1 MAQSNF
7 RPPARTMLRPGTPP
21 KLETQQMPATNVAEA
36 ADPLDDVIQQAS
48 PDKLQTIAAE
58 AKPEEVVAAQ
68 AVAQDAAQQAQEPA
82 SAAQDADPALASP
95 FAAGAPLDATGSDPA
110 VVPPELSWGPDG
122 LKQLLKIVGDLVQ
135 VKADNVSHSLLET
148 IGGEVS
154 ALRGYVDGQLTLL
167 PSLAAMEEL
176 LVAPKVV
183 NVVGDRVWQF
193 IQARVAETVS
203 DARVR
208 GVVESVLE
216 VVALR
221 RGPQAPQVVGAV
233 QPAAPLV
240 RFVQRHRWVQKMPS
254 AAADGSIVLYH
265 NMDPAEASAEVVV
278 PEVGT
283 KSVNTGMRVE
293 VPAGWVA
300 EVTVAGIAGQR
311 VRVTTLCGSTHQDG
325 QLVLRLHSNART
337 MVRAGNELCRLHL
350 HRVQQCRVTCEG
362 LDGQER
368 EAE

>member
-1 MAQSNF
+1 MAQSSF

-68 AVAQDAAQQAQEPA
+68 AVAQAVAQDAAQQAQEPA
-82 SAAQDADPALASP
+82 SGAQDGGPALASP

-110 VVPPELSWGPDG
+110 AVDPNFVKDVYGTVDKMIES
-122 LKQLLKIVGDLVQ
+122 Q
-135 VKADNVSHSLLET
+135 VKRLGRSLLET

-154 ALRGYVDGQLTLL
+154 ALRGYVDGQLALL

-208 GVVESVLE
+208 GVVEA
-216 VVALR
+216 VALR
-221 RGPQAPQVVGAV
+221 RGPQAPQVVGAA

-254 AAADGSIVLYH
+254 VAADGSIVLYH

-311 VRVTTLCGSTHQDG
+311 VRVATLCGSTHPDG
-325 QLVLRLHSNART
+325 QLMLRLHSNART
-337 MVRAGNELCRLHL
+337 MVRAGSELCRLHL